1 MVFRSN
7 SIPVNLWQISIFYQ
21 SGPSRF
27 HPSSDQLKSS
37 DTVSAPD
44 AQLLQESH
52 LWMSGEG

>member
-7 SIPVNLWQISIFYQ
+7 SIPVNIWQIPIFYQ